1 MIVNVLLEEY
11 FESHQT
17 TDLFDLEKAQY
28 RSFRIK
34 KTSSIKELMETF
46 QDTFNTSMEKMRLWT
61 LIQRHNHITRPALF
75 DHRED
80 LTRSV
85 HTCAELLNPWIV
97 FLELLP
103 PDSLNTTLPPFDK
116 ERDVLLFFKNYDPL
130 MKRLNYCGFGYF
142 YLTTR
147 ISEILPELNRRAGY
161 LPDTELT
168 LYEERG
174 ANLVE
179 KILNFSES
187 IEKGMRD
194 VLDGDI
200 IIFEKTEKPGDLEL
214 PTCEDYFRDLL
225 YRVEVTFIDKTNPQD
240 TG

>member
-1 MIVNVLLEEY
+1 MVVNVLLEEY

-34 KTSSIKELMETF
+34 KTASIKELMEMF
-46 QDTFNTSMEKMRLWT
+46 QDSFNMPVDKMRLWT
-61 LIQRHNHITRPALF
+61 LIQRHNHITRPAMF
-75 DHRED
+75 DYRED
-80 LTRSV
+80 LTKSV
-85 HTCAELLNPWIV
+85 HTCAELQNPWII

-103 PDSLNTTLPPFDK
+103 PDSSLQSLPSFDK
-116 ERDVLLFFKNYDPL
+116 ERDVLLFFKNYDPV
-130 MKRLNYCGFGYF
+130 MKRLNYCGLGYF
-142 YLTTR
+142 FLSTR
-147 ISEILPELNRRAGY
+147 IGEILPELNKRAGY
-161 LPDTELT
+161 PPDTELT
-168 LYEERG
+168 LYEERA
-174 ANLVE
+174 ANSVE
-179 KILNFSES
+179 KILNYSDP
-187 IEKGMRD
+187 IEKAMRD

-200 IIFEKTEKPGDLEL
+200 IIFEKSEKPSDLEL